1 MFSVPLN
8 AGKMALGS
16 TGGHCSVC
24 GGSGYCSFTIDV
36 SLGQTKL
43 VDV

>member
-1 MFSVPLN
+1 MFSVLLD
-8 AGKMALGS
+8 AGKLALGS